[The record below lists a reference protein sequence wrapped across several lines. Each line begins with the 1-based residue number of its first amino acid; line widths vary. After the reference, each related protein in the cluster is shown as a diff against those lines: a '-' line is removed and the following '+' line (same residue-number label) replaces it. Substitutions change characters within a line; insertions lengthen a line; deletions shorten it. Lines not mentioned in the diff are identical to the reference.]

1 MSQVESLSY
10 SARQVVRRLSDYRAV
25 WLLSAA
31 GCGVLA
37 LMFSLVNSR
46 PWEASQAVVVRQEA
60 TASTEHPGK
69 FADLYAMRTLQE
81 TILELA
87 KSRHVIA
94 ATLKAVESTANGTLA
109 NDPSASEID
118 DFRDQFTMLPPGG
131 AEFGKTEVFYLRVKD
146 PNRARALNLVAEMA
160 RQLDSRLQELR
171 NEQAQGLVEELKQ
184 QVRLAEQLNEE
195 ETKRL
200 AQYEAAVG
208 SDLGE
213 LRMLHSSFSG
223 QSDLRQQYVN
233 LETQARGFQT
243 QMRDSKELLE
253 LLRSAQSDPSQIV
266 ATPNSL
272 LVSQP
277 ALRRLKD
284 GLVDAQLVTAKLQG
298 TRSAQHPRV
307 VAAQEAEE
315 GIRRDLFQEL
325 QSAIETAE
333 AELELNTSRHTAAR
347 NQLTELESRLATL
360 AEKRAEYSN
369 RVAALETSRQTLD
382 RVKQQLNTA
391 QASRSASE
399 KARVLTPLDEP
410 ETGASREGIGMATMS
425 LAGLLGGLSLGVGLV
440 LLTGGPSVV
449 APQAASPERT
459 QQPPVNQEAPK
470 SEWWE
475 SAEIVGRE
483 TTEALPA
490 EHLEAQRKAAES
502 EAAEHAAREQEER
515 EIAER
520 AARIA
525 ELNAREGVVINSAK
539 PAEVAVVALDK
550 APEEEAVT
558 EDEGSP
564 ENSKQDLVA
573 EQDHPVS
580 DEKATMPEE
589 VTQPIQATQ
598 ILDPPVEEVSETQV
612 VEGEG
617 SWSPLVVETPS
628 ESPQAES
635 PETREE
641 VSEDPNPWASY
652 VLSGRE
658 SGDAKEELTPDADY
672 SPRPETLTVSTT
684 EKTLMLN
691 PGVLP
696 SARGT
701 LEEAEQEFAGM
712 SLEEAMNAAV
722 EAR

>member
-10 SARQVVRRLSDYRAV
+10 NARQAVRRLSDYRAV

-31 GCGVLA
+31 GCGALA
-37 LMFSLVNSR
+37 LLFSLVSSR

-60 TASTEHPGK
+60 TASTENPGK

-87 KSRHVIA
+87 KSRQVIA
-94 ATLKAVESTANGTLA
+94 ATLKAVESAARGTPANE
-109 NDPSASEID
+109 PSANEID
-118 DFRDQFTMLPPGG
+118 EFREQFTMLPPGG

-146 PNRARALNLVAEMA
+146 PHRTRALNLVAEMA
-160 RQLDSRLQELR
+160 RQLDSRLQDLR

-184 QVRLAEQLNEE
+184 QVNLAEQLNEE
-195 ETKRL
+195 ETKLL
-200 AQYEAAVG
+200 AEYEAAVG

-223 QSDLRQQYVN
+223 QSDLRQQYVS
-233 LETQARGFQT
+233 LETQARSFQT
-243 QMRDSKELLE
+243 QLRDCKELLE
-253 LLRSAQSDPSQIV
+253 LLRSAQSDPSQII

-272 LVSQP
+272 LASQP

-284 GLVDAQLVTAKLQG
+284 GLVDAQLATAKLQG
-298 TRSAQHPRV
+298 TRSAEHPRV
-307 VAAQEAEE
+307 VAAIEAEQ

-333 AELELNTSRHTAAR
+333 AELELKTSRHAAAR
-347 NQLTELESRLATL
+347 KQLHEVQRRLATL

-410 ETGASREGIGMATMS
+410 ETGSSREGIGMASMS

-440 LLTGGPSVV
+440 LLTGGPSVI
-449 APQAASPERT
+449 APMAASPERT
-459 QQPPVNQEAPK
+459 QQPPTPQVDPG

-475 SAEIVGRE
+475 
-483 TTEALPA
+483 
-490 EHLEAQRKAAES
+490 AAEMANANAAKS
-502 EAAEHAAREQEER
+502 QVEDREAAKKEVAVRAAQEQDESEN
-515 EIAER
+515 AER

-539 PAEVAVVALDK
+539 PPKPAEVALNK
-550 APEEEAVT
+550 APVT
-558 EDEGSP
+558 AAEVEDEDSTV
-564 ENSKQDLVA
+564 SA
-573 EQDHPVS
+573 EETAPAAEPVVEQTQS
-580 DEKATMPEE
+580 VSNEDPALPAE
-589 VTQPIQATQ
+589 VTKPIQATHNVDHSSDENS
-598 ILDPPVEEVSETQV
+598 DPETNDDKESLVTPV
-612 VEGEG
+612 VE
-617 SWSPLVVETPS
+617 STSIAPKS
-628 ESPQAES
+628 ESSQESDQAL
-635 PETREE
+635 EE
-641 VSEDPNPWASY
+641 PNPWANY
-652 VLSGRE
+652 VMSGL
-658 SGDAKEELTPDADY
+658 KEEPQLNKQPSEEEESV
-672 SPRPETLTVSTT
+672 SPTSSTVSAPN
-684 EKTLMLN
+684 KTLMLN
-691 PGVLP
+691 PGMLP
-696 SARGT
+696 ASGGT
-701 LEEAEQEFAGM
+701 LEEVEREFAGM